1 MPDYYDKVSAK
12 LNKEEKDTRNRAARP
27 EERRPESSRRTPMKA
42 VDRLLIDESGK
53 KTRNY
58 TGDEPSE
65 RDYRPV
71 RQSHEY
77 RSGCMG
83 GIMYF
88 VFVMCLSIVLACVA
102 WMAASDML
110 ALNKEKFTAVVS
122 LPTSVFES
130 IMVDEFDEDGNK
142 TGEKK
147 ASRADIEFVASELK
161 DAGLIEY
168 KWLFKAFCRL
178 SDAEMKVDPGEYE
191 LESSYDY
198 RALIKNMQAGSGA
211 TVTVTVTI
219 PEGFTMHQIF
229 LRLEENGVCSY
240 DELMDAA
247 TNYNYNYNFL
257 TGLEVGDPTRLE
269 GFLFPDTYE
278 FYVGMQASSAIN
290 KLLENF
296 HHRLDADMIY
306 QLKNLGLDIRTVV
319 NIASLI
325 EKEAA
330 NDNERKL
337 IASVIYNRM
346 GIGMPLGI
354 DASILY
360 LYPEHEGAPTGTMLE
375 SDSRYNTRK
384 NIGLPP
390 TPIANPGLASIQA
403 VLTPENTEYYYY
415 ALDTATNEHRFFT
428 NPYDFDQFVA
438 TQNYE

>member
-1 MPDYYDKVSAK
+1 MADYYDK
-12 LNKEEKDTRNRAARP
+12 LNDRLHKRHRENRPGESEVREPRRSGRN
-27 EERRPESSRRTPMKA
+27 A
-42 VDRLLIDESGK
+42 VDRLFLDESGSAGSS
-53 KTRNY
+53 NY
-58 TGDEPSE
+58 TGDESSE

-77 RSGCMG
+77 RSGCIG
-83 GIMYF
+83 GLMYF

-110 ALNKEKFTAVVS
+110 ALNKDKFTAAVS

-130 IMVDEFDEDGNK
+130 IEVDSYDEDGNK

-147 ASRADIEFVASELK
+147 RATRADIEYVASELK
-161 DAGLIEY
+161 QAGLIEY
-168 KWLFKAFCRL
+168 KWLFRAFCKL
-178 SDAEMKVDPGEYE
+178 SNAEMKVDPGEYE
-191 LESSYDY
+191 LDSSLDY
-198 RALIKNMQAGSGA
+198 RALIKNMQTGSGA
-211 TVTVTVTI
+211 TVTVKVTI

-229 LRLEENGVCSY
+229 LKLEEEGVCNY
-240 DELMDAA
+240 EDLVDAA
-247 TNYNYNYNFL
+247 TNYNYNYSFL
-257 TGLEVGDPTRLE
+257 SGLEVGDPTRLE

-278 FYVGMQASSAIN
+278 FYVGMQASSALN

-296 HHRLDADMIY
+296 HYKITTDMVK
-306 QLKNLGLDIRTVV
+306 QMNTLGLDIRSVV
-319 NIASLI
+319 NVASLI

-330 NDNERKL
+330 NDNERKI
-337 IASVIYNRM
+337 IASVIYNRLAY
-346 GIGMPLGI
+346 GMPLGI

-375 SDSRYNTRK
+375 SDSPYNTRK
-384 NIGLPP
+384 SYGLPP

-403 VLTPENTEYYYY
+403 VLTPESTGYYYY

-428 NPYDFDQFVA
+428 NSYEFDQFVA

>member
-1 MPDYYDKVSAK
+1 MADYYDK
-12 LNKEEKDTRNRAARP
+12 LNDRLQNREKEPQPHAR
-27 EERRPESSRRTPMKA
+27 EERSTERRRSRNA
-42 VDRLLIDESGK
+42 VDRLLLDESGS
-53 KTRNY
+53 RSSSNY
-58 TGDEPSE
+58 TGDESSE

-77 RSGCMG
+77 RSGCLG
-83 GIMYF
+83 GLMYF

-110 ALNKEKFTAVVS
+110 ALNKDKFTAVVS

-130 IMVDEFDEDGNK
+130 IEVDDIDEDGK
-142 TGEKK
+142 VVGKK
-147 ASRADIEFVASELK
+147 RATKADIEYISSELK
-161 DAGLIEY
+161 QAGLIEY
-168 KWLFKAFCRL
+168 KWLFRAFCKL
-178 SDAEMKVDPGEYE
+178 SNAEMKVDPGEYE
-191 LESSYDY
+191 LDSSYDY
-198 RALIKNMQAGSGA
+198 RALIKNMQAGSGS
-211 TVTVTVTI
+211 TVTVKVTI

-229 LRLEENGVCSY
+229 LKLEEEGVCDY
-240 DELMDAA
+240 EELVDAA
-247 TNYNYNYNFL
+247 TNYNYNYSFL
-257 TGLEVGDPTRLE
+257 SGLEVGDPTRLE

-296 HHRLDADMIY
+296 HYKITTDMVK
-306 QLKNLGLDIRTVV
+306 QMNTLGLDIRSVV
-319 NIASLI
+319 NMASLI

-330 NDNERKL
+330 NDNERGI
-337 IASVIYNRM
+337 IASVIYNRLSY
-346 GIGMPLGI
+346 GMPLGI

-375 SDSRYNTRK
+375 SDSAYNTRK
-384 NIGLPP
+384 NHGLPP

-403 VLTPENTEYYYY
+403 VLTPESTGYYYY

-428 NPYDFDQFVA
+428 NSYDFDKFVA